1 MTTSPTLSAYER
13 QLARTAEYSRKR
25 TAAGAEIGIL
35 PSVVNSRRK
44 KKASKDLGYFLR
56 TYFPAA
62 FNLKFSPAHKE
73 VIKLV
78 QQAVLD
84 GGLFAVA
91 MPRSSGKSAILLRAL
106 IWSALYAHH
115 RFLFLIAANEQMSK
129 SLLASFKSEIENNPL
144 LYEDF
149 PEIAHAVR
157 ALECL
162 GSA

>member
-1 MTTSPTLSAYER
+1 VPDPPPLTPYDR

-91 MPRSSGKSAILLRAL
+91 KSRQRLRKDALDHPRRPA
-106 IWSALYAHH
+106 
-115 RFLFLIAANEQMSK
+115 RFGQSTAA
-129 SLLASFKSEIENNPL
+129 A
-144 LYEDF
+144 
-149 PEIAHAVR
+149 
-157 ALECL
+157 
-162 GSA
+162 